1 MAVESRLTIR
11 LNQDIRDALRRKSEA
26 EGKTVTE
33 VIVSFIME
41 YLKQPTENTEGEKAS
56 LTVEQRL
63 ERLESLIDRHL
74 GELAA

>member
-11 LNQDIRDALRRKSEA
+11 LDQDIRDALRRKAEA

-33 VIVSFIME
+33 VILSFITE
-41 YLKQPTENTEGEKAS
+41 YLKQPTESTEGEKAS